1 MPALRLDQ
9 KDCMKT
15 DECPLITLLAI
26 DDDPQNLELITAAL
40 EQPRLHILTATDAE
54 EGLELFYRKLPQ
66 IVLCD
71 FMMPKLNGMKVLEKI
86 IAADP
91 GAEVLLMTAHYSTDS
106 AVEAIQK
113 GACDYLTKPIKL
125 EKLRE
130 RIGELLVQAQKRHHA
145 WRLES
150 ELVQSYQLAG
160 MIGHSPQILDVFV
173 KIRRVAAH
181 FRTVLVTGATGTGK
195 ELAARA
201 LHRLSPVESKPF
213 AVLNCSAIVDTLFE
227 SELFG
232 YVRGAFTGANQDKAG
247 LFEYANGGTVFLDEI
262 GELPFHAQAKLLRV
276 IQNQEIQRVGS
287 PVVKKVSVRVIA
299 ATNRD
304 LKKMVAEKTFR
315 EDLYYRLA
323 MVEIRLPRL
332 IERKED
338 MLLLQR
344 YFLERFAAEYNKEI
358 SGITRRAQ
366 ATLAKY
372 NWPGNVRELEN
383 VIGSACMVTESKIID
398 VRDLPEDVLTGGV
411 EDPQDGLV
419 SLETVEHRHVLR
431 VLDSLG
437 GNKHRAAE
445 VLGISRATL
454 YAILERIGAAQKQPQ

>member
-1 MPALRLDQ
+1 
-9 KDCMKT
+9 MKT
-15 DECPLITLLAI
+15 DENPLVTLLAI

-40 EQPRLHILTATDAE
+40 EQPGLHILTAGDPE
-54 EGLELFYRKLPQ
+54 MGLDLFYRKLPR

-71 FMMPKLNGMKVLEKI
+71 LMMPKLNGMDVLEKI
-86 IAADP
+86 ISADP
-91 GAEVLLMTAHYSTDS
+91 GTEVILMTAHYSTDS

-113 GACDYLTKPIKL
+113 GACDYLTKPLKL

-130 RIGELLVQAQKRHHA
+130 RIGELLAQAQERHRA
-145 WRLES
+145 MRLEY
-150 ELVQSYQLAG
+150 ELVESYQLAG
-160 MIGHSPQILDVFV
+160 MIGRSPQILDVFV
-173 KIRRVAAH
+173 KIRRVAPH

-201 LHRLSPVESKPF
+201 LHRLSPVPAKPF

-262 GELPFHAQAKLLRV
+262 GELPLNAQAKLLRV

-299 ATNRD
+299 ATNRE
-304 LKKMVAEKTFR
+304 LKKMVVEKTFR

-323 MVEIRLPRL
+323 MVEIKLPRL
-332 IERKED
+332 AERKED
-338 MLLLQR
+338 LLLLQR
-344 YFLERFAAEYNKEI
+344 FFLERFAGEYNKEI
-358 SGITRRAQ
+358 IGITRRAQ
-366 ATLAKY
+366 AALARY

-383 VIGSACMVTESKIID
+383 VIGSACMITESKIID
-398 VRDLPEDVLTGGV
+398 IRDLPEDVLTSSS
-411 EDPQDGLV
+411 EEPQDGLV
-419 SLETVEHRHVLR
+419 SLETVEHRHVVR
-431 VLDSLG
+431 VLESLG
-437 GNKHRAAE
+437 GNKNRAAE

-454 YAILERIGAAQKQPQ
+454 YAVLERIGAAQKQAQ

>member
-1 MPALRLDQ
+1 
-9 KDCMKT
+9 MKT